1 MNVLYISYDGLTDP
15 LGQSQIMPYLISCS
29 EHELNFT
36 VVSFEKKKNLKSE
49 YQKVKSQ
56 LDKAGISW
64 IPKTYHKWPPLFS
77 SLVDLQQMI
86 RVAKKVHR
94 EKTIRLIHCRSYV
107 PAYAAFLLKKKLGTK
122 VLFDMRGFWADERLE
137 GNIWRKDNPVQYG
150 IYNHLKKMERK
161 WWYDADH
168 MISLTEKGKKYICNN
183 QTPDFEKKITV
194 IPCCADE
201 RLFTTE
207 IDEKVKISLKN
218 ELSINHS
225 EKLLIYVGSLGTW
238 YLGREMMAQF
248 ANLFERKFLDRF
260 LWITRDSEERIMA
273 LTSEFNLPK
282 SSVIV
287 RSASRD
293 EVPVYLS
300 IADLGIFYI
309 RSTFSKSASSPTKL
323 GEMLLCGLPVITNTG
338 VGDLNTFFS
347 DNDVGH
353 IHEID
358 REKTMFVDDE
368 TIRTLMSKSK
378 EEIRK
383 VGLKNLSLSIA
394 TERYLEIYNTLK

>member
-1 MNVLYISYDGLTDP
+1 
-15 LGQSQIMPYLISCS
+15 
-29 EHELNFT
+29 
-36 VVSFEKKKNLKSE
+36 
-49 YQKVKSQ
+49 
-56 LDKAGISW
+56 
-64 IPKTYHKWPPLFS
+64 
-77 SLVDLQQMI
+77 
-86 RVAKKVHR
+86 
-94 EKTIRLIHCRSYV
+94 
-107 PAYAAFLLKKKLGTK
+107 
-122 VLFDMRGFWADERLE
+122 
-137 GNIWRKDNPVQYG
+137 
-150 IYNHLKKMERK
+150 
-161 WWYDADH
+161 
-168 MISLTEKGKKYICNN
+168 
-183 QTPDFEKKITV
+183 
-194 IPCCADE
+194 
-201 RLFTTE
+201 
-207 IDEKVKISLKN
+207 SLKN